1 MIKFKAL
8 VAVSF
13 LLSASYGFAQD
24 EVWVVDNG
32 SVRVDKTEAKE
43 IVRALMLSG
52 QISQDQLSSAHID
65 KAIKDYVLYKSLA
78 QEAEK
83 TKIVSSAEFKKLLDL
98 TQQRTISTVYLK
110 NYIENIELPD
120 FEKAAYEEYVLNKQS
135 YKQAETVH
143 AQHILIKFKDDEVQ
157 AKKLAESVRK
167 KLLTGKYSFEDLAEE
182 YSEDMSAKNNKG
194 DLGYFSRGRMVPE
207 FESAVFSLKIGEVS
221 QLVKTQFG
229 YHIIKVL
236 DKKPEKTLAF
246 EDVKDGLISSLEA
259 AYKKEAY
266 GKKLYDTLMT
276 PDLKV
281 DDKLVNEVLQEIQEK
296 N

>member
-24 EVWVVDNG
+24 ELWVVDNG

-43 IVRALMLSG
+43 IVKALILSG
-52 QISQDQLSSAHID
+52 RISQDQLSSAHID

-83 TKIVSSAEFKKLLDL
+83 TKILSSAEFKKLLDL
-98 TQQRTISTVYLK
+98 TEQRTISTVYLK

-120 FEKAAYEEYVLNKQS
+120 FEKAAHEEYVLNKHS
-135 YKQAETVH
+135 YKQPETVH
-143 AQHILIKFKDDEVQ
+143 AQHILIKFKDDEMQ

-207 FESAVFSLKIGEVS
+207 FESAAFSLKIGEVS

-236 DKKPEKTLAF
+236 DKKPEKALAF

>member
-8 VAVSF
+8 VVVSF

-24 EVWVVDNG
+24 QVWVIDNG

-43 IVRALMLSG
+43 IVKALILSG

-83 TKIVSSAEFKKLLDL
+83 TKNLRSAEFKKLLDL

-120 FEKAAYEEYVLNKQS
+120 FEKAAHEEYVLNKQS

-194 DLGYFSRGRMVPE
+194 DLGYFTRGRMVPE
-207 FESAVFSLKIGEVS
+207 FESAAFSLKIGEVS

-236 DKKPEKTLAF
+236 DKKPEKALAF

-281 DDKLVNEVLQEIQEK
+281 DEKLVNEVLQEIQEK

>member
-1 MIKFKAL
+1 MVKSKVLIF
-8 VAVSF
+8 
-13 LLSASYGFAQD
+13 ASLIFAASMTNAQAKD
-24 EVWVVDNG
+24 WVISNG
-32 SVRVDKTEAKE
+32 NVYLGKVEAKE
-43 IVRALMLSG
+43 IVKALMLSG

-120 FEKAAYEEYVLNKQS
+120 FEKAAHEEYVLNKQS

-207 FESAVFSLKIGEVS
+207 FESAAFSLKVGEVS

-236 DKKPEKTLAF
+236 DKKPEKALAF

>member
-24 EVWVVDNG
+24 QVWVVDNG

-83 TKIVSSAEFKKLLDL
+83 TKILSSAEFKKLLDL

-120 FEKAAYEEYVLNKQS
+120 FEKAAHEEYVLNKQS

-207 FESAVFSLKIGEVS
+207 FESAAFSLKIGEVS

-236 DKKPEKTLAF
+236 DKKPEKALAF

-266 GKKLYDTLMT
+266 GKKLYDTLMI

-281 DDKLVNEVLQEIQEK
+281 DEKLVNEVLQEIQEK